1 MNRRLLGRRPVVA
14 GVMVLLAGAIGGAV
28 ASDPPVS
35 TFLVIVL
42 VGAVVAAVLVG
53 GVALL
58 GRAARDAGP
67 TE

>member
-1 MNRRLLGRRPVVA
+1 MNRRLRGRRPVVA
-14 GVMVLLAGAIGGAV
+14 GVVVLLAGAIGGAV
-28 ASDPPVS
+28 ASDSPVR

-58 GRAARDAGP
+58 GRTARDAGP
-67 TE
+67 KA